1 LASRKKVEILNDKLI
16 KGTPFETK
24 PLRTI
29 EIDNVEVS
37 ERTPTLAI
45 EDKPET
51 MTRKATVEEV
61 PDEEAPTLVA
71 D

>member
-1 LASRKKVEILNDKLI
+1 VEIVNDKLM

-29 EIDNVEVS
+29 EIGNVEVS
-37 ERTPTLAI
+37 EKMPTLMI
-45 EDKPET
+45 KDKPEIT
-51 MTRKATVEEV
+51 MRKATIEEV
-61 PDEEAPTLVA
+61 PDEEAPTQVT